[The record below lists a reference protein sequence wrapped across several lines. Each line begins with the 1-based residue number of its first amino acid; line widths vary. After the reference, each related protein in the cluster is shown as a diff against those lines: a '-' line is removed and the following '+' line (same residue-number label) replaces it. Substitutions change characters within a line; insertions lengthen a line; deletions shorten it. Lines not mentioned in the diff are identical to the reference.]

1 MLSWKA
7 RHLLLSD
14 TQDQLR
20 IGLVGTSLANFY
32 LLKAKGRK
40 KCLLEFFLELF
51 FMGNYSN
58 IPYTP
63 VDQGQLLLDANLT

>member
-1 MLSWKA
+1 M
-7 RHLLLSD
+7 HLRWPNS
-14 TQDQLR
+14 QDQLR

>member
-51 FMGNYSN
+51 LWEITRISL
-58 IPYTP
+58 TR
-63 VDQGQLLLDANLT
+63 LLIRAATA